1 MHQVSTLVC
10 INSPPPGAAIAGH
23 RASTGAGCGGPRL
36 AAAPAAGPGLLQ
48 PRLRLAGAPAPVVCG
63 AGAGE
68 SAEIGGVFGDVP
80 ADVPGALLVSVGT
93 ASAAG
98 SGQSDDDDTSRL
110 VYGAV
115 ELL

>member
-1 MHQVSTLVC
+1 MLQRRR
-10 INSPPPGAAIAGH
+10 
-23 RASTGAGCGGPRL
+23 RAQACCSAGC
-36 AAAPAAGPGLLQ
+36 APG
-48 PRLRLAGAPAPVVCG
+48 LAGAPAPVVCG

-68 SAEIGGVFGDVP
+68 SAEIGGVGGDVP
-80 ADVPGALLVSVGT
+80 AVSPDAPGASLVSVGT

-110 VYGAV
+110 VDGAV